1 MMIGKYVKFK
11 PLLGL
16 PPLVEGMREKLLL
29 LLSMVAVAMIALL
42 ALQLALSWFAPGFYT
57 PYGAWWLLDMVG
69 YAVSLTTILAATGL
83 MGRYL
88 TIAPKNID
96 ALKAAMLATMA
107 GVIGGAL
114 LVFAGLSSLL
124 GAELTMQLGF
134 TALLFALV
142 PSLFS
147 WLLSPLLINLIYG
160 CKPDPVLQ
168 EIVNRVAA
176 RAGMKPPK
184 AMIARMREPNAFAYS
199 SPLFGRYVA
208 VTEGMLQLARGEE
221 LEAVIGHE
229 LGHHK
234 HRDNAVMLIFG
245 LVPSIIYFLG
255 RYLTYAG
262 FYSSSYRY
270 DGDRNRRGGGGILIL
285 AGIALM
291 AVSVVMQLVVLALS
305 RLREHF
311 ADAHGAKVSSP
322 DAMIAALEGLDSF
335 YSRYRVARARVN
347 ASKMK
352 MLFIYALADPF
363 VGLEELF
370 ASHPP
375 IPKRIAF
382 LRALK
387 GAPIEA

>member
-1 MMIGKYVKFK
+1 
-11 PLLGL
+11 
-16 PPLVEGMREKLLL
+16 MREKLLL
-29 LLSMVAVAMIALL
+29 LLSLVALAMVTLL
-42 ALQLALSWFAPGFYT
+42 ALQLALSWFAPGFYG
-57 PYGAWWLLDMVG
+57 PYGAWWLVDMLG
-69 YAVSLTTILAATGL
+69 YAISLTTILAATSL
-83 MGRYL
+83 MGKYL
-88 TIAPKNID
+88 TVAPRNLD
-96 ALKAAMLATMA
+96 ALRAAMLATMA

-142 PSLFS
+142 PSLFA

-160 CKPDPVLQ
+160 CKHDPALQ
-168 EIVNRVAA
+168 EIVNRVSA
-176 RAGMKPPK
+176 RAGMKPSK
-184 AMIARMREPNAFAYS
+184 AMIARMKEPNAFAYS

-234 HRDNAVMLIFG
+234 HGDNVVMLVFG
-245 LVPSIIYFLG
+245 LIPSVIYFLG
-255 RYLTYAG
+255 RFLMYAG

-270 DGDRNRRGGGGILIL
+270 DGDRDRRGGGGFILLL
-285 AGIALM
+285 AGIVLM
-291 AVSVVMQLVVLALS
+291 VVSVVMQLVVLALS

-335 YSRYRVARARVN
+335 YSRYRVARARVD
-347 ASKMK
+347 ASKIK

-363 VGLEELF
+363 VSLEELF

-387 GAPIEA
+387 GTPIEA

>member
-1 MMIGKYVKFK
+1 
-11 PLLGL
+11 
-16 PPLVEGMREKLLL
+16 MREKLLL
-29 LLSMVAVAMIALL
+29 LLSLVAVAMIAVL
-42 ALQLALSWFAPGFYT
+42 ALQLALSWFAPGLYG
-57 PYGAWWLLDMVG
+57 PYGAWWLIDMMG
-69 YAVSLTTILAATGL
+69 YAISLVTILAATGL

-88 TIAPKNID
+88 TVTPKGLD
-96 ALKAAMLATMA
+96 TLRAAMLATMA
-107 GVIGGAL
+107 GVVGGAL
-114 LVFAGLSSLL
+114 LVFTGLSSLL

-147 WLLSPLLINLIYG
+147 WLLSPLLINMAYG
-160 CKPDPVLQ
+160 CKHDPALQ

-184 AMIARMREPNAFAYS
+184 AMVARMREPNAFAYS

-234 HRDNAVMLIFG
+234 HRDNTVMLVFG
-245 LVPSIIYFLG
+245 LVPSVIYFLG
-255 RYLTYAG
+255 RYLMYAG
-262 FYSSSYRY
+262 VYASSYRY
-270 DGDRNRRGGGGILIL
+270 DGDRERRGGGGGLILLL

-291 AVSVVMQLVVLALS
+291 VASVVMQLVVLALS
-305 RLREHF
+305 RLREHY
-311 ADAHGAKVSSP
+311 ADAHGAKVTSP

-335 YSRYRVARARVN
+335 YSRYKAARARVET
-347 ASKMK
+347 SKMK
-352 MLFIYALADPF
+352 MLFVYALAEPF
-363 VGLEELF
+363 VSLEELF
-370 ASHPP
+370 ATHPQ

-382 LRALK
+382 LKALK
-387 GAPIEA
+387 GAWIEA

>member
-1 MMIGKYVKFK
+1 
-11 PLLGL
+11 
-16 PPLVEGMREKLLL
+16 MREKLLL

-42 ALQLALSWFAPGFYT
+42 ALQLALSWFAPGFYA

-124 GAELTMQLGF
+124 GAELTMQIGF

-160 CKPDPVLQ
+160 CKHDPTLQ

-184 AMIARMREPNAFAYS
+184 AMIARMKEPNAFAYS

-208 VTEGMLQLARGEE
+208 VTEGMLQIARGEE

-234 HRDNAVMLIFG
+234 HGDNAVMLIFG
-245 LVPSIIYFLG
+245 LVPSVIYFLG
-255 RYLTYAG
+255 RFLMYAG
-262 FYSSSYRY
+262 IYSSSYRY
-270 DGDRNRRGGGGILIL
+270 DGDRERRGGGGLILLL

-291 AVSVVMQLVVLALS
+291 VVSVVMQLVVLALS
-305 RLREHF
+305 RLREHY
-311 ADAHGAKVSSP
+311 ADAHGAKVTSP
-322 DAMIAALEGLDSF
+322 DAMISALEGLDSF
-335 YSRYRVARARVN
+335 YSRYRVARARVDS
-347 ASKMK
+347 SKMK
-352 MLFIYALADPF
+352 MLFIYALADP
-363 VGLEELF
+363 VVSLEELF

-375 IPKRIAF
+375 IEKRIAF

>member
-1 MMIGKYVKFK
+1 
-11 PLLGL
+11 
-16 PPLVEGMREKLLL
+16 MREKLLL
-29 LLSMVAVAMIALL
+29 LLSLVAVAMIAAL
-42 ALQLALSWFAPGFYT
+42 ALQLALSWFAPGLYG
-57 PYGAWWLLDMVG
+57 PYGAWWLVDMVG
-69 YAVSLTTILAATGL
+69 YAISLTTVLAAAGL

-88 TIAPKNID
+88 AVAPRNLD
-96 ALKAAMLATMA
+96 ALRAAMLATMA
-107 GVIGGAL
+107 GVVGGAL

-134 TALLFALV
+134 AALLFALV
-142 PSLFS
+142 PSLLS
-147 WLLSPLLINLIYG
+147 WLLSPLLINLMYG
-160 CKPDPVLQ
+160 CRHDPALQ

-208 VTEGMLQLARGEE
+208 VTEGMLQIARGEE

-234 HRDNAVMLIFG
+234 HGDNAVMLIFG
-245 LVPSIIYFLG
+245 LVPSVIYFLG
-255 RYLTYAG
+255 RFLMYAG
-262 FYSSSYRY
+262 LYSSSYRY
-270 DGDRNRRGGGGILIL
+270 DGDRERRGGGGLILLL

-291 AVSVVMQLVVLALS
+291 VVSFVMQLVVLALS
-305 RLREHF
+305 RLREHY
-311 ADAHGAKVSSP
+311 ADAHGAKVTSP

-335 YSRYRVARARVN
+335 YSRYRAARARVDT
-347 ASKMK
+347 SKMK
-352 MLFIYALADPF
+352 MLFIYALADPA

-370 ASHPP
+370 ATHPP
-375 IPKRIAF
+375 IEKRIAF

-387 GAPIEA
+387 GTPIEA